1 MHDNCRDVLQ
11 KCGRNAGVV
20 SKTEEPLVLPGTE
33 ERPGDVIYD
42 GIGQGGGDLV
52 VDVTVVDTF
61 AAFNTLSQGEVLKR
75 SLKVGAKART
85 AEKNKSDKKGGPHKE
100 EMWVRIQRQ
109 GKEFFPVGFET
120 SGASTSQC
128 NKLLK
133 KLSEIAHQRRGHN
146 KAYFILRWKA
156 TLAMTL
162 AKKGAEVALSRTYK
176 VRRRQRGVRGIEE
189 ADEDSG
195 PLLDVDA
202 EAFIHGGTD

>member
-1 MHDNCRDVLQ
+1 M
-11 KCGRNAGVV
+11 
-20 SKTEEPLVLPGTE
+20 
-33 ERPGDVIYD
+33 
-42 GIGQGGGDLV
+42 
-52 VDVTVVDTF
+52 DVTVVDTF
-61 AAFNTLSQGEVLKR
+61 AGFDTLSQGEVLKR

-85 AEKNKSDKKGGPHKE
+85 AEKNKSDKKGGPHRE

>member
-1 MHDNCRDVLQ
+1 MQPAQRLGADTTSGCARRVGDRYAVHDNCRDVLQ

-61 AAFNTLSQGEVLKR
+61 AGFDTLSQGEVLKR
-75 SLKVGAKART
+75 SLKVGASARM
-85 AEKNKSDKKGGPHKE
+85 AEKNKSNKKGGPHRE

-128 NKLLK
+128 NKLLQ
-133 KLSEIAHQRRGHN
+133 KLAVRLRISGEDTTRRTLSFGGGQR
-146 KAYFILRWKA
+146 
-156 TLAMTL
+156 
-162 AKKGAEVALSRTYK
+162 S
-176 VRRRQRGVRGIEE
+176 Q
-189 ADEDSG
+189 
-195 PLLDVDA
+195 
-202 EAFIHGGTD
+202 